1 MDMNRNMGAAV
12 PAQLETAWA
21 GHVDGSRL
29 TFWLAGAA
37 TGHASSLSALT
48 TGISLRLLPNRQ
60 KVICVDDERA
70 RKEKSRAHTQASDS
84 LSRSSPSHSHAR
96 PQSARNK
103 ISTTLSTAVSVCTE
117 VWFGLVWNG
126 TPPRHRNGVLSRR
139 FAHAPQC
146 SREFNHYPPALQ
158 LY

>member
-103 ISTTLSTAVSVCTE
+103 ISTTLQLYPCAQRLPTSSTAVLDCDAS
-117 VWFGLVWNG
+117 
-126 TPPRHRNGVLSRR
+126 HGVSSPAGGGARTIVSACR
-139 FAHAPQC
+139 F
-146 SREFNHYPPALQ
+146 Q
-158 LY
+158 L